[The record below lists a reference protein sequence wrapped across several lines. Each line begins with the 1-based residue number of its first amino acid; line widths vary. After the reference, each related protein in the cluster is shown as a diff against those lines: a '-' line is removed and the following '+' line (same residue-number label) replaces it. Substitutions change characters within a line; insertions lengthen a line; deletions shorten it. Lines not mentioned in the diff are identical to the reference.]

1 MALINADDVFFQG
14 VAAFS
19 GFILT
24 AGVPQEGCVRPEKR
38 AVLAQGLDGVS
49 VPISLEADIFW
60 DGLESC
66 FWEEMAIILGE
77 EKNLK

>member
-1 MALINADDVFFQG
+1 MTLINADDVFFQG

-24 AGVPQEGCVRPEKR
+24 AGVHQEGCVRPEMR
-38 AVLAQGLDGVS
+38 AFLVRMLDGVS
-49 VPISLEADIFW
+49 VPFSLEADIFW

-66 FWEEMAIILGE
+66 FWEELAIIPGKKGHLE
-77 EKNLK
+77 